1 MIEIKMVF
9 LISFL
14 FKIDIDED
22 NWKELFSLINY
33 NNCTEEMK
41 EKVSNYIE
49 FEIEEEEDNKP
60 INRQYTL
67 NIPPIPV
74 NGNNLINK
82 TQIEKVIPNDGYIN
96 ELILKEVYD
105 VEFQYANEENIKGNK
120 MLLSINCRK
129 FEEIFNNNNDN
140 NGIIVLP
147 NYISKIGLKEII
159 KYLGYGKIEIISSNV
174 IDILLSSLYFELK
187 ELLKSCSNYIKI
199 HFNMKMMK
207 RLLIVASEYWDY
219 PEEIK
224 PILNDYIKYNGYRL
238 LNTSIYYYFY
248 YFFL

>member
-187 ELLKSCSNYIKI
+187 ELLKCCSNYIKI

-238 LNTSIYYYFY
+238 LNTSIYYYY